1 MPGRLLVA
9 TLCWLL
15 STNLQAQSPS
25 VEHHLGFSQSKNQY
39 VDVRLILP
47 ADGQTL
53 SLAMPNWT
61 PGSYLIRDFAAHVE
75 SLHARGSTGKEL
87 AVEKTE
93 KNRWSVAVAGEQR
106 IEVTY
111 SVWAGELAVNTA
123 WVESDF
129 AVLNGAALLLYSENT
144 RNLPQDLV
152 IDLPSTWRDVHVALP
167 RIGEHHRYR
176 AGNYDELIDSPI
188 LLGNTHSYPVE
199 VNSQK
204 YVLVNQGDDALWD
217 GAKAAEDL
225 GKMASTVQSFWGTN
239 PLQREYLFLNI
250 LANGSGG
257 LEHNYSTVLLS
268 TPWQMRSRY
277 DYIRWLALA
286 THEFF
291 HVWNVRRLRP
301 QSLARYDYDRESYT
315 RELWFAEGVSS
326 YYDNLLLFR
335 SGLISV
341 DEYMG
346 LLAEEILK
354 YELSPGRKVRSAELA
369 SFDTW
374 IKHYKPDANSINS
387 DTSYYRKGSLI
398 GFVVDTAIRKATKDG
413 RSLDDLMREMYRL
426 YGPAKDQSQGNSS
439 GYPPGAFQAL
449 LEQWTDP
456 ELAANVES
464 LLTTVAD
471 PDVDAA
477 LDYYGLRLDR
487 NPSRQAA
494 EAAGLPAPADFGLVW
509 SGSEPLLVVE
519 VVVRGGSAA
528 EAGVL
533 PGDEVLAINS
543 QRVDRLNIQDRMMRL
558 QPGESA
564 ELLLARKGRVLSLPV
579 QVQHAIPDKYRITV
593 KPNISNR
600 EKQRMEEWLGLEL
613 KFLRN

>member
-1 MPGRLLVA
+1 MPRKLLA
-9 TLCWLL
+9 ALLCWLL
-15 STNLQAQSPS
+15 STTLQAQSPA
-25 VEHHLGFSQSKNQY
+25 VEHHLSFDHRRNQY

-47 ADGQTL
+47 VQAEMV

-75 SLHARGSTGKEL
+75 SLQARSGTGKL
-87 AVEKTE
+87 LPVEKTE
-93 KNRWSVAVAGEQR
+93 KNRWSVNAKGEQR

-123 WVESDF
+123 WVESEF
-129 AVLNGAALLLYSENT
+129 AMLNGAAIFLYSEDS
-144 RNLPQDLV
+144 RNLPQELV
-152 IDLPSTWRDVHVALP
+152 VELPAAWQNVHVALP
-167 RIGEHHRYR
+167 RLGEPHRYR
-176 AGNYDELIDSPI
+176 AGTYDELIDSPI
-188 LLGNTHSYPVE
+188 LLGNTRSYPVE
-199 VNSQK
+199 VESRQ

-217 GAKAAEDL
+217 GTKAANDL
-225 GKMASTVQSFWGTN
+225 GKMVRTVQSFWEVN
-239 PLQREYLFLNI
+239 PLQREYLFLNV

-257 LEHNYSTVLLS
+257 LEHDYSTVLLS

-301 QSLARYDYDRESYT
+301 QSLAHYDYDRESYT

-335 SGLISV
+335 SGLITV

-398 GFVVDTAIRKATKDG
+398 GFVVDAAIRKATKED

-426 YGPAKDQSQGNSS
+426 YGPAKGQSQGAT
-439 GYPPGAFQAL
+439 GYPPGAFQSL
-449 LEQWTDP
+449 LEQWTSP
-456 ELAANVES
+456 ELAAHLES
-464 LLTTVAD
+464 LLTTVTD

-477 LDYYGLRLDR
+477 LGYYGLRLERD
-487 NPSRQAA
+487 PSRQAA
-494 EAAGLPAPADFGLVW
+494 EAAGAPVPADFGLIW
-509 SGSEPLLVVE
+509 SGTDPLLVVE

-543 QRVDRLNIQDRMMRL
+543 QRVDRLNIQDRMLRL
-558 QPGESA
+558 QPGETA
-564 ELLLARKGRVLSLPV
+564 ELLLARKGRVLRLPV
-579 QVQHAIPDKYRITV
+579 QVQNAIPDKYRITI
-593 KPNISNR
+593 KPNISSR

-613 KFLRN
+613 KFIRN